1 MNTSHNGIKSQQETY
16 FTKKRKSAS
25 GGPQNIDAMDSNLTY
40 KALTE
45 AAPHLV
51 HSQQIISNASATKQ
65 AGMVSNKVKP
75 TPKTKRELQTTK
87 SKSTATH
94 NKSITNYI
102 SSLVVDPFLSMVN
115 RPPSNVP
122 YDQPIMNVQTQS

>member
-1 MNTSHNGIKSQQETY
+1 
-16 FTKKRKSAS
+16 
-25 GGPQNIDAMDSNLTY
+25 
-40 KALTE
+40 
-45 AAPHLV
+45 
-51 HSQQIISNASATKQ
+51 
-65 AGMVSNKVKP
+65 MVSKKVKP

-122 YDQPIMNVQTQS
+122 YD